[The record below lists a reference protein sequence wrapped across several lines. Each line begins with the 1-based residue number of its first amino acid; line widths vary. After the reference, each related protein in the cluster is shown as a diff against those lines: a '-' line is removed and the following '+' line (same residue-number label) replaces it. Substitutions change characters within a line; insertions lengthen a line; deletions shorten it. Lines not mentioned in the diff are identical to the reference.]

1 MAGKDVDPE
10 PDADIV
16 GEVPLKKYQ
25 LKVLKE
31 TRRIVREENAEMEK
45 RILAEVERRM
55 EEKIKPI
62 REDLA
67 PVREVAQIERAHP
80 DFKRKR
86 DDVSWEKELSGDK
99 ND

>member
-1 MAGKDVDPE
+1 MVKDVDPE

-16 GEVPLKKYQ
+16 GEIPLKKYQ

-45 RILAEVERRM
+45 RILAEVDKRVEDRLR
-55 EEKIKPI
+55 PI

-67 PVREVAQIERAHP
+67 PVREVAEVEKKHS
-80 DFKRKR
+80 DFKKKR
-86 DDVSWEKELSGDK
+86 ADNAFDKEMD
-99 ND
+99 